1 MDGLGIPVT
10 GVPFVAF
17 APRSIVQHQT
27 ADWSAVRADNVE
39 VVRHE
44 AFDYE
49 FMATSRHLLIVSE
62 RGERYDGETLVE
74 GLPRSHVRVW
84 NRKLTFVPA
93 GYRFYGWQKP
103 RALSRGIFLYLDP
116 RSPLLQSELRFAEI
130 EFRPRLFFFDRD
142 LWETA
147 LKLKAQVES
156 SARSQRA
163 YVDALSIALAYELMR
178 MNESGLSLVSRIRG
192 GLPNWQQKKVTQ
204 YIDEHL
210 AEDISLSSLAE
221 LAQLSPYHF
230 SRAFKQSFGVPP
242 HRYLTSRRIERA
254 KSLLANRKLS
264 VTEIGLDVGFRETS
278 SFTST
283 FRKVTGE
290 TPTDYRRSLA

>member
-1 MDGLGIPVT
+1 TFSRPRNGDGSMDGLGIPVT

-27 ADWSAVRADNVE
+27 ADWSAIRADNVE

-44 AFDYE
+44 VFGYE
-49 FMATSRHLLIVSE
+49 FKATSRHLLMVCE

-74 GLPRSHVRVW
+74 GLPKSHVRVW

-93 GYRFYGWQKP
+93 GSLFYGWQKP
-103 RALSRGIFLYLDP
+103 RALSRGTFLYLDP
-116 RSPLLQSELRFAEI
+116 RSSLLQSELRFAEI
-130 EFRPRLFFFDRD
+130 EFRPRFCFFDRD

-147 LKLKAQVES
+147 FKLKAQVEN
-156 SARSQRA
+156 SARNQSA

-178 MNESGLSLVSRIRG
+178 MNESVSPVVSRIRG
-192 GLPNWQQKKVTQ
+192 GLPNWQQKKLVQ
-204 YIDEHL
+204 YIDEHV
-210 AEDISLSSLAE
+210 ADDISLPSLAE
-221 LAQLSPYHF
+221 LVHLSPYHF

-254 KSLLANRKLS
+254 KSLLAQRKLS
-264 VTEIGLDVGFRETS
+264 V
-278 SFTST
+278 
-283 FRKVTGE
+283 
-290 TPTDYRRSLA
+290 